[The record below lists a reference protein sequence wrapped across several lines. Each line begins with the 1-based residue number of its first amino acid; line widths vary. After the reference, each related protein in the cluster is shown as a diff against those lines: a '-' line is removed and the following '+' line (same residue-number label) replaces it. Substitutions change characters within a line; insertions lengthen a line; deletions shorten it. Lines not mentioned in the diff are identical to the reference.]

1 MALFCCDTLQGSLHC
16 NPCKLCVFWL
26 PTSFL
31 HFQFVLRYPF
41 SAGDLRDSAQ
51 VLYNYL
57 EGSSAVK
64 IPWDDLR
71 YIFGE
76 IMYGG
81 HIVGDWDRR
90 MSQKYLLYF
99 MRDELL
105 DEIDMIP
112 YAATWSNVFTCCI
125 LLQSVGSGRVFRSVQ
140 EQPSHAHVLSEEGK
154 LSWPSPQPAAHE
166 RYLEHIETMPPE
178 SPFLGISFQD
188 ITGY

>member
-1 MALFCCDTLQGSLHC
+1 M
-16 NPCKLCVFWL
+16 
-26 PTSFL
+26 
-31 HFQFVLRYPF
+31 LRYPF

-81 HIVGDWDRR
+81 HIVDDWDRR

-112 YAATWSNVFTCCI
+112 YAATWSNAFNCCI
-125 LLQSVGSGRVFRSVQ
+125 LLQSVRSGRVFRSVQ
-140 EQPSHAHVLSEEGK
+140 EQPSHAHVLPRKESCRGHH
-154 LSWPSPQPAAHE
+154 LSQLRMNAILNTSRRCRQNHRSWAYHSRILQGSGQSLH
-166 RYLEHIETMPPE
+166 
-178 SPFLGISFQD
+178 QD
-188 ITGY
+188 NLNP